1 MSREELEALF
11 PDIEA
16 RLGKPISTALERAN
30 ETILSLGAVEV
41 VGGGSRV
48 PMIHAAL
55 QKILNGPRKE
65 NSLAPLEL
73 GRHLNGDEAM
83 ATGSAFVVANVST
96 HFKVKKMW
104 YSDVL
109 EHDYRLRVTALN
121 KEQLAESPLP
131 DGEKEES
138 WENWKRDISFKRG
151 VAFPVVKNVRIRAPF
166 DLKFEVEENGNVVQE
181 LNVFQFEERKE
192 LLTKNDYNL
201 TSPIPTVSLMFGI
214 GQAGIP
220 MVTEIET
227 HLFYSQEHVTYKK
240 IPKNKTAGTNETN
253 ETNSTAS
260 EETPA
265 EEEAAKEDA
274 NEDAKEDEATDEAAD
289 ETDSDSNATN
299 ASNTTNASSN
309 SANFD
314 KIITYKKKKV
324 KLAIKVSDVPMTRRS
339 MNRSELEDAK
349 TRLKA
354 MRDADQCVKDLDAMR
369 NSLET
374 NIYMAREKCEEEN
387 ILEVSTSEE
396 LEAVQALSS
405 ETQMWLEDYGYD
417 ADTTLELLQ
426 NKSLALETSLAVLTG
441 RAIEMEQREQ
451 VIEMVD
457 QVLQYVNETVELVKT
472 NRTWVT
478 PEQREVVT
486 NKTELF
492 VEWWAN
498 VTEEQE
504 KKSKKEDPAYTAKEV
519 SAKISHLRS
528 EGERLLRIQYI
539 PKVPPTPPPSYDDY
553 FKNSNFS
560 KEWYE
565 QFKKNMSGDSE
576 FNFSNFNFSNMN
588 FSNSSEGK

>member
-83 ATGSAFVVANVST
+83 ATGSAFVVANLST

-104 YSDVL
+104 YSDVV
-109 EHDYRLRVTALN
+109 EQDFRLRVTPLN
-121 KEQLAESPLP
+121 KDQLAESPAP

-354 MRDADQCVKDLDAMR
+354 MRDADQYVKDLDAMR

-426 NKSLALETSLAVLTG
+426 NKSAALETSLAVLTG
-441 RAIEMEQREQ
+441 RAIELEQRDQ
-451 VIEMVD
+451 VKEMVD
-457 QVLQYVNETVELVKT
+457 EVLKYVNETVELVKT

-486 NKTELF
+486 NKTEKF

-553 FKNSNFS
+553 FKNSN
-560 KEWYE
+560 
-565 QFKKNMSGDSE
+565 M
-576 FNFSNFNFSNMN
+576 NFSN
-588 FSNSSEGK
+588 FSNSSDGKDEL